1 MKYLGVNTVGWILWS
16 YIFPQLDPQLGS
28 DDPIYFFLFSR
39 IFLILE
45 FTVPIIYAAYKINS
59 WMPTVYQKF
68 CDIVD
73 IKDFIFS
80 EKRMPQVSEN
90 LCWAIW
96 NQGIR
101 QWFLECGIMSPTA
114 ESSRML
120 WPASAL

>member
-1 MKYLGVNTVGWILWS
+1 M
-16 YIFPQLDPQLGS
+16 DPQLGS

-45 FTVPIIYAAYKINS
+45 FTVPIIHAAYKINS

-68 CDIVD
+68 CYIVD